1 MSYLRLCFGRGCGHS
16 EPASYEFRCAARP
29 STPELRYCG
38 QLLRREHHEY
48 LYGTVLRYQIGNVP
62 VGTTVVFLDKAE
74 QDGVGAAARNSRSAK
89 NRRMRGCTG

>member
-16 EPASYEFRCAARP
+16 EPASYEFRCAAWP

-38 QLLRREHHEY
+38 CCGC
-48 LYGTVLRYQIGNVP
+48 LYGTVVLRYRTA
-62 VGTTVVFLDKAE
+62 VGTVVFPQDKA
-74 QDGVGAAARNSRSAK
+74 DKTGVGAAARNSRSAK